1 MSSTIYTADIG
12 FENNNAYKYIN
23 KALKT
28 TLKHNFD
35 VYISSDYEIAMDGN
49 MAFVKFND
57 LNKKHIIEI
66 MNKIARSLKMDDN
79 CFSVMD
85 DNGEEIDVFSD
96 EGENEKNV
104 EKDECPFAKLGFTK
118 HQLECI
124 KMLRDYTDEIDSEN
138 GKVNKLRA
146 SMKMFQSII
155 INMHIMYIDLLPSN
169 KERVNSMIKSLIA
182 KSQELKEQ
190 VINCETIPI
199 EMAKQAVIV
208 FDTADIHMNNLYNN
222 NNKNK

>member
-1 MSSTIYTADIG
+1 MSSTKYTADIG

-35 VYISSDYEIAMDGN
+35 VYIRSDYEIAMDGN

-57 LNKKHIIEI
+57 LNKKHIIET
-66 MNKIARSLKMDDN
+66 MNKIARSLKMDEN

-85 DNGEEIDVFSD
+85 NNGEEIDVFSN
-96 EGENEKNV
+96 EEVKEENL
-104 EKDECPFAKLGFTK
+104 EKDEHPFSKLGFTK
-118 HQLECI
+118 YQLECI
-124 KMLRDYTDEIDSEN
+124 KMLRDYTDEIDSEK
-138 GKVNKLRA
+138 GKVNKLRVA
-146 SMKMFQSII
+146 MRMFQYII
-155 INMHIMYIDLLPSN
+155 NNMHIMYIDLLPSN
-169 KERVNSMIKSLIA
+169 KERVNRMIKSLID
-182 KSQELKEQ
+182 KLQELKEE

-199 EMAKQAVIV
+199 EIAKQAVIV

-222 NNKNK
+222 NNK

>member
-1 MSSTIYTADIG
+1 MSSNKYTADIG

-23 KALKT
+23 KALRT

-57 LNKKHIIEI
+57 LNKKHIIET
-66 MNKIARSLKMDDN
+66 MNKIARSLKMDEN

-85 DNGEEIDVFSD
+85 NNGEEIDVFSN
-96 EGENEKNV
+96 EEVKEENL
-104 EKDECPFAKLGFTK
+104 EKDEHPFSKLGFTK
-118 HQLECI
+118 YQLECI
-124 KMLRDYTDEIDSEN
+124 KMLRDYTDEIDSEK
-138 GKVNKLRA
+138 GKVNKLRVA
-146 SMKMFQSII
+146 MRMFQYII

-169 KERVNSMIKSLIA
+169 KERVNRMIKSLIA
-182 KSQELKEQ
+182 KSQELKEE

-199 EMAKQAVIV
+199 EIAKQAVIV

-222 NNKNK
+222 NNK

>member
-1 MSSTIYTADIG
+1 MSSTKYTADIG
-12 FENNNAYKYIN
+12 FENNNSYKYIN

-57 LNKKHIIEI
+57 LNKKHIIET
-66 MNKIARSLKMDDN
+66 MNKIARSLKMDEN

-96 EGENEKNV
+96 EEVKE
-104 EKDECPFAKLGFTK
+104 EKDEHPFSKLGFTK
-118 HQLECI
+118 YQLECI
-124 KMLRDYTDEIDSEN
+124 KMLRDYTDEIDSEK
-138 GKVNKLRA
+138 GKVNKLRVA
-146 SMKMFQSII
+146 MRMFQYII
-155 INMHIMYIDLLPSN
+155 INMQIMYIDLLPSN
-169 KERVNSMIKSLIA
+169 KELVNNMIKSLIA
-182 KSQELKEQ
+182 KSQELKEE

-199 EMAKQAVIV
+199 EIAKQAVIV
-208 FDTADIHMNNLYNN
+208 FDPADIHMNNLYNN
-222 NNKNK
+222 NNK

>member
-1 MSSTIYTADIG
+1 MSSNKYTADIG

-57 LNKKHIIEI
+57 LNKKHIIET
-66 MNKIARSLKMDDN
+66 MNKIARSLKMDEN

-85 DNGEEIDVFSD
+85 NNGEEIDVFSN
-96 EGENEKNV
+96 EEVKEENL
-104 EKDECPFAKLGFTK
+104 EKDEHPFSKLGFTK
-118 HQLECI
+118 YQLECI
-124 KMLRDYTDEIDSEN
+124 KMLRDYTDEIDSEK
-138 GKVNKLRA
+138 GKVNKLRVA
-146 SMKMFQSII
+146 MRMFQYII
-155 INMHIMYIDLLPSN
+155 ININIMYIDLLLSN
-169 KERVNSMIKSLIA
+169 KERVNRMIKSLIT
-182 KSQELKEQ
+182 KSQELKEE

-199 EMAKQAVIV
+199 EIAKQAVIV

-222 NNKNK
+222 NNK

>member
-12 FENNNAYKYIN
+12 FENKNAYKCIN

-28 TLKHNFD
+28 TLKDNYD

-57 LNKKHIIEI
+57 LNKKHIIET
-66 MNKIARSLKMDDN
+66 MNKIARSLKMDEN

-96 EGENEKNV
+96 EGENEKILEN
-104 EKDECPFAKLGFTK
+104 DECPFAKLGFTK
-118 HQLECI
+118 NQAECI
-124 KMLRDYTDEIDSEN
+124 QILIDYANEINSEN
-138 GKVNKLRA
+138 GKVNKIRVA
-146 SMKMFQSII
+146 MKMFQSII

-169 KERVNSMIKSLIA
+169 KDLVNNMIKTLIS
-182 KSQELKEQ
+182 KSQEFKEQ

-208 FDTADIHMNNLYNN
+208 FDTADMHMNNLYNN
-222 NNKNK
+222 NNNK